1 MTRQEERFK
10 WQTMSGETT
19 TRGDLAVTPQSRAL
33 TIRWP
38 NGGWVWNRPA
48 AVLVDRDGEQ
58 RRIPIVDVTR
68 IVQLMLYG
76 LSLVFVLSGL
86 YMMIQKRRE

>member
-19 TRGDLAVTPQSRAL
+19 IQGDLAVTPQSRAL

-48 AVLVDRDGEQ
+48 AVLVDQGGEQ